1 MFISWVVLSINVF
14 VSLWFVIDE
23 FFEREI
29 INYYV
34 WVLIVFNSVIY
45 FDVLMGSFIKILIV
59 MVFLI
64 ECVWYLIEFVYF
76 GYSVIFLVFNIDWL
90 NVDDL

>member
-76 GYSVIFLVFNIDWL
+76 GYSVIFLVFNIDCL